1 VIDAMDAV
9 HQRRSGH
16 EGAVGNGG
24 AASFGSLVN
33 RLLEEILRL
42 LDQKLTLL
50 KLELREELGAA
61 VRRTALLAIGGAV
74 AALGSFLL
82 IVALAVWV
90 GELVGSIP
98 GGFAIVG
105 GVFALGGVILL
116 LSMRRQLAEQHFVPR
131 QTVQELR
138 RDAEWIK
145 HEL

>member
-1 VIDAMDAV
+1 MDAV
-9 HQRRSGH
+9 HQRRFGH
-16 EGAVGNGG
+16 EGAVGDGNG
-24 AASFGSLVN
+24 SFGSLIN
-33 RLLEEILRL
+33 RLLNEILRL
-42 LDQKLTLL
+42 LDHKFTLL

-61 VRRTALLAIGGAV
+61 VRRSALMAIGGVA
-74 AALGSFLL
+74 AALGSILL

-105 GVFALGGVILL
+105 GVFVLGGVILF
-116 LSMRRQLAEQHFVPR
+116 LSMRRQLAGQHVVPR

-138 RDAEWIK
+138 RDVEWIK